1 MLLQAVAE
9 PAQKFG
15 EVKNLGGQMFDF
27 KRITPFCLEKRHSK
41 GKMTI
46 LSKNFGGGMAPLAPP
61 GYAYGCRWHRPRPT
75 GFLNFGHEPGKAT
88 EYVETYIPHKIPPA
102 ESFKPAEEMR
112 KSDAK
117 VSDKTT
123 FR

>member
-1 MLLQAVAE
+1 VLLQAVAE

-61 GYAYGCRWHRPRPT
+61 WLRLWLQVAQTSSHWIFELWTRTW
-75 GFLNFGHEPGKAT
+75 
-88 EYVETYIPHKIPPA
+88 
-102 ESFKPAEEMR
+102 
-112 KSDAK
+112 KSNGVCGNVHSSQNSASR
-117 VSDKTT
+117 VVQTS
-123 FR
+123 RRNA